1 MTRKE
6 IEIMAPAGSPESL
19 EAAIAAGADAIYF
32 GVGTLNM
39 RARSSVNFSITDL
52 PDVAKRCAEM
62 GVKSYLTMNTVVY
75 PDDMSTM
82 RATIDA
88 AVEAGINAVIAS
100 DMSVIGYARSKGL
113 PVHISTQV
121 NVANEEAVAFYSQ
134 FADVMVLAR
143 EVALPQVS
151 AIHKAIVE
159 RAITGPSG
167 KEVRL
172 EMFVHGALCMAIS
185 GKCYLSLHTYGKSA
199 NRGACL
205 QLCRRGY
212 RVTDIETDTELEIDN
227 QYIMS
232 PKDLCTIGFL
242 NKLLDSGVRVLKIE
256 GRARGPEYVHTVTSC
271 YREAVEAWLD
281 GTYLDEAKI
290 AGWKERLSQVFNRG
304 FWDGYYLGQKMG
316 EWSHTYGSQAT
327 RRKVYLGKCTNWF
340 SRLGVA
346 EFVMETGNLKTGDS
360 ILITGATTG
369 VAEVVVGELRLEY
382 DPVGE
387 VKKGDRF
394 SLKTGVQ
401 VHRGDRL
408 FRWDPVLPSP
418 AGS

>member
-1 MTRKE
+1 
-6 IEIMAPAGSPESL
+6 
-19 EAAIAAGADAIYF
+19 
-32 GVGTLNM
+32 
-39 RARSSVNFSITDL
+39 
-52 PDVAKRCAEM
+52 
-62 GVKSYLTMNTVVY
+62 
-75 PDDMSTM
+75 
-82 RATIDA
+82 
-88 AVEAGINAVIAS
+88 
-100 DMSVIGYARSKGL
+100 
-113 PVHISTQV
+113 
-121 NVANEEAVAFYSQ
+121 
-134 FADVMVLAR
+134 
-143 EVALPQVS
+143 
-151 AIHKAIVE
+151 
-159 RAITGPSG
+159 
-167 KEVRL
+167 
-172 EMFVHGALCMAIS
+172 
-185 GKCYLSLHTYGKSA
+185 
-199 NRGACL
+199 
-205 QLCRRGY
+205 Y
-212 RVTDIETDTELEIDN
+212 RVTDIEADTELEIDN

-281 GTYLDEAKI
+281 GTYSDEAKI
-290 AGWKERLSQVFNRG
+290 AAWIERLSQVFNRG

-346 EFVMETGNLKTGDS
+346 EFVMETGSLKTGDS
-360 ILITGATTG
+360 VLITGVTTG

-408 FRWDPVLPSP
+408 FRWDSVLPNP
-418 AGS
+418 TGS

>member
-1 MTRKE
+1 MTRKD

-19 EAAIAAGADAIYF
+19 EAAIAAGADAVYF
-32 GVGTLNM
+32 GVGKLNM
-39 RARSSVNFSITDL
+39 RARSSVNFSVDDL
-52 PDVAKRCAEM
+52 PTVAQRCAEA
-62 GVKSYLTMNTVVY
+62 GVRSYLTMNTVIY
-75 PDDMSTM
+75 PDDLPAM
-82 RATIDA
+82 RATVDA
-88 AVEAGINAVIAS
+88 ALQAGIDAVIAS

-121 NVANEEAVAFYSQ
+121 NVANQEAVAFYAQ

-143 EVALPQVS
+143 ELSLPQVEE
-151 AIHKAIVE
+151 IHKAIVGQS
-159 RAITGPSG
+159 ITGPSG

-205 QLCRRGY
+205 QLCRRSY
-212 RVTDIETDTELEIDN
+212 RVTDTETENELEIDN
-227 QYIMS
+227 EYIMS

-281 GTYLDEAKI
+281 GTFSDEEKI
-290 AGWKERLSQVFNRG
+290 SGWKERLSRVFNRG

-327 RRKVYLGKCTNWF
+327 CRKVYIGKCTNWF

-346 EFVMETGNLKTGDS
+346 EFVLETGSLKTGDS
-360 ILITGATTG
+360 VLITGATTG
-369 VAEVVVGELRLEY
+369 VAEMVVGELRLEY
-382 DPVGE
+382 DPVEE

-408 FRWDPVLPSP
+408 FRWDSVSNPEDS
-418 AGS
+418 